1 MADAAPL
8 TSPSIIPSAA
18 LARLRATYASLSE
31 AEQLV
36 ARFIEQHPEELV
48 RMASRALA
56 RRIGVS
62 EATITRCSQSLGY
75 SGLRALK
82 LAIAAETLHP
92 LQAHHAAI
100 DPADSALVIAQKVLR
115 SDMQAI
121 ADTLAVLDSAALEA
135 AIDALIAAPRIE
147 LYGVGSSMPVVLD
160 AAFRFLRIGLPS
172 VAITDPYVQLA
183 SAAQLRPGMVAFAVS
198 HSGRSPETRNA
209 LRVAGEAG
217 ATCLLLTSFANSP
230 IGAYARIELI
240 VADHTIAGSA
250 ETVARRIAHLSM
262 VDVLCAAIAARHPQN
277 AATAAAQISA
287 ALRG

>member
-1 MADAAPL
+1 M
-8 TSPSIIPSAA
+8 
-18 LARLRATYASLSE
+18 YASLSE

-36 ARFIEQHPEELV
+36 ARFIEQHPEKVV
-48 RMASRALA
+48 RMASRALSQK
-56 RRIGVS
+56 IGVS
-62 EATITRCSQSLGY
+62 EATITRCCQSLGY
-75 SGLRALK
+75 SGLRELK
-82 LAIAAETLHP
+82 LAIAAETLSP
-92 LQAHHAAI
+92 LLPHHAAI
-100 DPADSALVIAQKVLR
+100 DPADSTLVIAQKVLR

-121 ADTLAVLDSAALEA
+121 ADTLAVIDERVLEA
-135 AIDALIAAPRIE
+135 AIAALAAAPRIE

-183 SAAQLRPGMVAFAVS
+183 AAAQLRPGMVAFAVS

-230 IGAYARIELI
+230 IGEHAQIELI
-240 VADHTIAGSA
+240 VADHAIADSA

-262 VDVLCAAIAARHPQN
+262 VDVLCAAIAARRPQ
-277 AATAAAQISA
+277 ATTAAAAQISA
-287 ALRG
+287 AFRG